1 MPRRAPTGGRFA
13 QPCVDPAL
21 PLCDLNSLWTHAY
34 EKLMAENRRL
44 LAANSSEPGTY
55 LDYSNFL
62 MASNVAD
69 NVLRR
74 RDRALARA
82 NSTLSRAGA
91 ARFTAAYARRPPA
104 TLDLGCGGGFLMY
117 WLRALGA
124 TARGVNPID
133 RTMRAAQLLPP
144 TWRALG
150 LSDAIRSPP
159 PWGWPRADAV

>member
-13 QPCVDPAL
+13 APCADPPL

-74 RDRALARA
+74 PPQPVATRGRRI
-82 NSTLSRAGA
+82 NSTDDRIVIRQISDTHRRGLRCRTSR
-91 ARFTAAYARRPPA
+91 R
-104 TLDLGCGGGFLMY
+104 C
-117 WLRALGA
+117 
-124 TARGVNPID
+124 
-133 RTMRAAQLLPP
+133 
-144 TWRALG
+144 
-150 LSDAIRSPP
+150 RS
-159 PWGWPRADAV
+159 